1 MELDDL
7 KQAWAAH
14 GAALERS
21 LAINERLLREM
32 MIRKARFAMAPYVGW
47 RALEAAL
54 GAAAVSLVMRVLV
67 THIGELRYLVVVG
80 PLAIF
85 AVAMTALSVHLLAR
99 GVQLDHGGPILAIQR
114 DVERMKLVEYHATK
128 WAVLGG
134 VLLWLPAAL
143 VLFEALTGI
152 DALAR
157 ADLAWLISNL
167 AFGAAVLALGQVWS
181 RRNVERPGLGPRSR
195 RIVDAVSGRSL
206 RSAAAHLAEL
216 ASYQRDEPPAP

>member
-1 MELDDL
+1 M

-32 MIRKARFAMAPYVGW
+32 MIRKARFAMAPYVVW

-67 THIGELRYLVVVG
+67 AHIGELRYLAVAG

-99 GVQLDHGGPILAIQR
+99 GMMLDHGGAIVAIQR
-114 DVERMKLVEYHATK
+114 DVGRLKVVEYHATK

-157 ADLAWLISNL
+157 ADLAWLVSNL
-167 AFGAAVLALGQVWS
+167 AFGAAVLVLGHVWS
-181 RRNVERPGLGPRSR
+181 RRTVERPGLGPRAR

-216 ASYQRDEPPAP
+216 ASFQRDEPPP